1 MELAQEILWIT
12 KQLFIPCVSRPA
24 LALLGCYIC
33 NMPVHVH
40 DSYTE
45 RYPLGAESVH
55 EVQVFVIGIGVE
67 TAPPIAES
75 ITWQHRRPS
84 AEFEKVIK
92 RRLIFKA
99 VTEEI

>member
-1 MELAQEILWIT
+1 MGKEIL
-12 KQLFIPCVSRPA
+12 KQMLPDDADWDEDVEKD
-24 LALLGCYIC
+24 
-33 NMPVHVH
+33 VH

-92 RRLIFKA
+92 SHLIFKA